1 MTLEL
6 NLDRVQKRIEALFK
20 KEERAREGAE
30 AMLEYKADVCA
41 VREKTARLRALRAAR
56 GRRRNSM
63 RRVRG
68 SHSIS
73 IERLSSTSIS
83 GALLD
88 KSQGAGRTKQDRSH
102 NGYPGRSLAMAP
114 HAP

>member
-1 MTLEL
+1 
-6 NLDRVQKRIEALFK
+6 
-20 KEERAREGAE
+20 
-30 AMLEYKADVCA
+30 
-41 VREKTARLRALRAAR
+41 
-56 GRRRNSM
+56 M

-83 GALLD
+83 DALLN

-102 NGYPGRSLAMAP
+102 NGYPGRSLAMSASC
-114 HAP
+114 AIARSMASIAFCAMMKLSRGNRQ